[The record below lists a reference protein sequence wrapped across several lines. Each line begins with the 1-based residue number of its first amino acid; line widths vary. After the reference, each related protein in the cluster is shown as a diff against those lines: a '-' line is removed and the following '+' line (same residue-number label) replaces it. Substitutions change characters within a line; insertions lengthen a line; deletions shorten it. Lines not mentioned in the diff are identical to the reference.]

1 MRDEIQEV
9 QSFIQDGKLA
19 LSTAAAIVADQD
31 VLASISSDET
41 IAERDRR
48 YALAFSDGEITP
60 HDATVLGETELT
72 EEEVDVV
79 SVIMSDLMSR
89 VRITDNLA
97 TDQSSLP
104 SMLTSPTST
113 FAKNVSLALRSFT
126 RRFSEAPAAMN
137 IAPTA

>member
-1 MRDEIQEV
+1 MQCLLDDLNSLENQ
-9 QSFIQDGKLA
+9 QKGKQPDGKLA

-48 YALAFSDGEITP
+48 YALAFSNGEITP
-60 HDATVLGETELT
+60 HDATALGETEFT
-72 EEEVDVV
+72 EEKVDVV

-104 SMLTSPTST
+104 SILTSPTSI
-113 FAKNVSLALRSFT
+113 FAKECVSCLEKFYTTML
-126 RRFSEAPAAMN
+126 
-137 IAPTA
+137 